1 MVTGRRQ
8 SIEADLHRRGFRLTK
23 PRRAVLDALL
33 QSERHLTAAQLH
45 TAAQR
50 ACPSLSL
57 ASVYRTLALLES
69 LGHVQHIHGQDGC
82 QSYAAAPARH
92 SHQLVCSSC
101 GMTCAFTECDLAAL
115 VAEIEARTGF
125 CIQEH
130 ILELIGL
137 CPNCR
142 Q

>member
-1 MVTGRRQ
+1 MLAARRQ
-8 SIEADLHRRGFRLTK
+8 SIEADLRRRGFRLTR

-33 QSERHLTAAQLH
+33 HSERHLTAAQLH
-45 TAAQR
+45 ALAQPS
-50 ACPSLSL
+50 CPTLSL

-69 LGHVQHIHGQDGC
+69 LSHVQHIHGQDGC
-82 QSYAAAPARH
+82 QSYAAAPAHH
-92 SHQLVCSSC
+92 SHQLVCSYC
-101 GMTCAFTECDLAAL
+101 GTICAFTECDLAAL

-137 CPNCR
+137 CPDCR
-142 Q
+142 K

>member
-1 MVTGRRQ
+1 MTPDRRA
-8 SIEADLHRRGFRLTK
+8 SLEGELHRRGFRLTK
-23 PRRAVLDALL
+23 ARRAVFDALL
-33 QSERHLTAAQLH
+33 ASECHLTAAELH
-45 TAAQR
+45 ARAQ
-50 ACPSLSL
+50 AFCPTLSL

-69 LGHVQHIHGQDGC
+69 LGYVQHVHGQDEC
-82 QSYAAAPARH
+82 QSYAVAPARH

-101 GMTCAFTECDLAAL
+101 GATCAFTECDLAPL

-125 CIQEH
+125 RVQSH

-142 Q
+142 R